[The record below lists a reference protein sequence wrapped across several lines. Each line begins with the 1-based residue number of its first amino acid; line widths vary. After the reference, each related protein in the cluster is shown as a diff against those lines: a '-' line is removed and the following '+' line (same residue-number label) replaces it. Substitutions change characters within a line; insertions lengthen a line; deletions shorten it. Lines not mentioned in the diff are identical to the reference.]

1 MSESEHESGTSGN
14 DGAGVQAIDDEQLPE
29 DLQPEENPLAGGL
42 DAGETVDDL
51 MTGGKQA
58 EESQDNGSE
67 GSDGSQE
74 GDDGAS

>member
-1 MSESEHESGTSGN
+1 MSESEHEST
-14 DGAGVQAIDDEQLPE
+14 GVQAIEDEQLPE

-58 EESQDNGSE
+58 EES